1 MRKLLTHATVA
12 GVALAMLVAPAAGA
26 TVTSQDLVTSAD
38 AVAVGA
44 PSSALSVASAVK
56 AAKKAKKKKVKTTSS
71 FGMTKY
77 GGEAALGT
85 VSSKNAK
92 CVKNRKVKLFQIRPG
107 KSPKLVGVD
116 RKTGKPSGNGAGYWV
131 IPVNLK
137 VGKKYQAVVTKR
149 VVGKITCKAYKSSK
163 LPWTG

>member
-77 GGEAALGT
+77 GGEAA
-85 VSSKNAK
+85 
-92 CVKNRKVKLFQIRPG
+92 
-107 KSPKLVGVD
+107 
-116 RKTGKPSGNGAGYWV
+116 
-131 IPVNLK
+131 
-137 VGKKYQAVVTKR
+137 
-149 VVGKITCKAYKSSK
+149 
-163 LPWTG
+163 